1 MAVAMAMAMA
11 IQSASSNAHARELVA
26 AVAAAAF
33 VRIAVACAAAAAIS
47 ILVGMS
53 LRRVR
58 AVRAP
63 GTIGHLQRE
72 LKKQIPEAEPTL
84 QSKSTFRLA
93 DWQPRNIDR
102 LNRT

>member
-33 VRIAVACAAAAAIS
+33 VRIAVACAAAAIS

-72 LKKQIPEAEPTL
+72 LKKQMPEAEPRL

>member
-33 VRIAVACAAAAAIS
+33 VRIAVACAAAAIS

-72 LKKQIPEAEPTL
+72 LQKQLPEAEPRL

>member
-33 VRIAVACAAAAAIS
+33 VRIAVACAAAAIS